1 MASSTVIK
9 WLVREDA
16 RRMPA
21 EALQAEVDASIA
33 VRAVERDENE
43 QAQTS

>member
-9 WLVREDA
+9 RLPSA
-16 RRMPA
+16 LA
-21 EALQAEVDASIA
+21 EALQAEVDACIA
-33 VRAVERDENE
+33 VGAAERDENE